1 MSIKAAIIDMDETLS
16 GSMHAW
22 IKIGERYLQTK
33 GIVLND
39 NQKKIV
45 GGMLLEEMSEY
56 LINEFNFKI
65 SPKEIVS
72 EINKMVE
79 DEYFHRIQ
87 VKPGVVEFL
96 EVLRKNNVKMCVA
109 TATDRYMTEAAL
121 KRLDLL
127 KYFEFIYTCGELHVD
142 KSIPDIYDKALEVLG
157 TKKEETYVFEDT
169 YLPITT
175 VVNAGYPLVAVA
187 DKWSAHRENDIKKIA
202 KNFVNDL
209 STIDINTL

>member
-1 MSIKAAIIDMDETLS
+1 MSIKAAIFDMDGTLLD
-16 GSMHAW
+16 SMHAW

-39 NQKKIV
+39 SQKKIV

-96 EVLRKNNVKMCVA
+96 EALRKNNVKMCVA

>member
-1 MSIKAAIIDMDETLS
+1 MSIKAAIFDMDGTLLD
-16 GSMHAW
+16 SMHAW

-96 EVLRKNNVKMCVA
+96 EALRKNNVKMCVA

>member
-1 MSIKAAIIDMDETLS
+1 MSIKAAIFDMDGTLLD
-16 GSMHAW
+16 SMHAW

-96 EVLRKNNVKMCVA
+96 EALRKNNVKMCVA

-121 KRLDLL
+121 KRLGLL